1 MTRPGGDDRS
11 SGQTAFVL
19 LGGAIVGA
27 TQVGML
33 YALLEAGIRP
43 NLVIGSSAGALNGAH
58 LAGDA
63 SLEGVERLAVFWDS
77 IGRRDI
83 LPIELRTILGGVVGR
98 RDHLCDP
105 LALRTL
111 ILRADIGFN
120 RIEEAPVPFL
130 PTATDLATGEGVALS
145 DGDVVEALMASAST
159 PGLFPPVDIGGRLL
173 TDGGVVAD
181 HPLAEAE
188 AQGAT
193 TIYVLPAAPP
203 SITGPPRGAIDVAA
217 WASFLS
223 AHSTAMATSTR
234 LASRLDVHV
243 VPPPSVQD
251 RSILD
256 LGAATELIDRS
267 YLRARS
273 WLADDRS
280 SARVA

>member
-1 MTRPGGDDRS
+1 VQTSR
-11 SGQTAFVL
+11 QTAFVL
-19 LGGAIVGA
+19 LGGTIVGA

-63 SLEGVERLAVFWDS
+63 SLEGVERLAAFWDS
-77 IGRRDI
+77 IGRRDL
-83 LPIELRTILGGVVGR
+83 LPIELRAILGGVVGR

-111 ILRADIGFN
+111 ILRAEIGFG
-120 RIEEAPVPFL
+120 RIEEAPIRFV

-145 DGDVVEALMASAST
+145 EGDVVDALMASAST
-159 PGLFPPVDIGGRLL
+159 PGLFPPVDIGGRML

-181 HPLAEAE
+181 HPLTEAE

-193 TIYVLPAAPP
+193 TIFVLPAASP
-203 SITGPPRGAIDVAA
+203 SIIDPPRGAIDVAA
-217 WASFLS
+217 RASFLS
-223 AHSTAMATSTR
+223 AHSMAMATSTR
-234 LASRLDVHV
+234 LASGLDVQV

-256 LGAATELIDRS
+256 LGATTELIDRS

-273 WLADDRS
+273 WLADPS
-280 SARVA
+280 SSLVA